1 MDLKT
6 SGNLELNLIL
16 SYGDLSRPGGYRGRV
31 LGELKTLDPQDDL
44 DSFLLVFDRDP
55 NSFENGFCMDVPH
68 RTINRSA
75 VLQFYPTLSRLAAQ
89 KPIRLVH
96 AHNLYSAALALSVR
110 WRYGYKI
117 VLDYH
122 GRIPEEYVY
131 LGKGGESSRRALEL
145 LERWCVKSS
154 DHVVTV
160 SNKLAGYIEQRYR
173 IPENKIS
180 VIPCCA
186 DENIFSWDAVRRAEM
201 RRSMNLSGK
210 FVCTH
215 VGSFFEWYDPDML
228 VSIFQ
233 QIQNH
238 VDAHLLVITSE
249 VERATD
255 YLGSRL
261 RPGTFMVRYAAH
273 EEVPAL
279 LNASD
284 IGFLFLRPSP
294 NIKTSSPVKFA
305 EYLNCGLP
313 VLITPEVGDY
323 SEFVTRMGVGAV
335 VEHKGR
341 LDTSIVD
348 RVIREREELA
358 SRCTTAG
365 RTLTWQAM
373 SVTWSQIV
381 AGNCRGGRSRNPSP
395 NGRGGPKAR

>member
-6 SGNLELNLIL
+6 NGNSELNLIV
-16 SYGDLSRPGGYRGRV
+16 SCGDLSRPGGYRGRV
-31 LGELKTLDPQDDL
+31 LGELQALDQRNDLDP
-44 DSFLLVFDRDP
+44 FLLVFDRNP
-55 NSFENGFCMDVPH
+55 ANLESRFCMDVPH
-68 RTINRSA
+68 HAIRRRA
-75 VLQFYPTLSRLAAQ
+75 VLQFYPALARLAAQ

-96 AHNLYSAALALSVR
+96 AHNLYSAALALSGR
-110 WRYGYKI
+110 WRYGYKL

-131 LGKGGESSRRALEL
+131 LGKGGETSRRALEL
-145 LERWCVKSS
+145 LERWCVKRA

-160 SNKLAGYIEQRYR
+160 SQKLADYVEQRYR
-173 IPENKIS
+173 ISPKKIS

-186 DENIFSWDAVRRAEM
+186 DEKTFSWDAGRREEM
-201 RRSMNLSGK
+201 RCSLNLSGK
-210 FVCTH
+210 FVCAH

-233 QIQNH
+233 QIQSH

-249 VERATD
+249 VERATA
-255 YLGSRL
+255 YLASRL
-261 RPGTFMVRYAAH
+261 KPETFLVRYAAH
-273 EEVPAL
+273 NEVPAL

-323 SEFVTRMGVGAV
+323 SELVVRTGVGAI
-335 VEHKGR
+335 VEHRGR

-348 RVIREREELA
+348 RVTRERAKLA
-358 SRCTTAG
+358 STCTAVG
-365 RTLTWQAM
+365 QTLTWQAM
-373 SVTWSQIV
+373 SETWSQMVSGI
-381 AGNCRGGRSRNPSP
+381 
-395 NGRGGPKAR
+395 

>member
-1 MDLKT
+1 MDLT
-6 SGNLELNLIL
+6 TNGNQGLNLIL

-31 LGELKTLDPQDDL
+31 LGELKALDRQVDLDP
-44 DSFLLVFDRDP
+44 FLLVFDRNP
-55 NSFENGFCMDVPH
+55 KSFESSFGMDVPH
-68 RTINRSA
+68 RTIDRSA
-75 VLQFYPTLSRLAAQ
+75 VLEFYPALSRLAAQ
-89 KPIRLVH
+89 RPIRLVH
-96 AHNLYSAALALSVR
+96 AHNLYSAALALSAR
-110 WRYGYKI
+110 WRYGYKV

-131 LGKGGESSRRALEL
+131 LGKGGETSRRLLEL

-160 SNKLAGYIEQRYR
+160 SHKLAGYVEQRYR
-173 IPENKIS
+173 IPGNKIS

-186 DENIFSWDAVRRAEM
+186 DENTFSWDAAHREDM

-228 VSIFQ
+228 VSVFQ

-238 VDAHLLVITSE
+238 VNAHLLVITSE
-249 VERATD
+249 VERTTAF
-255 YLGSRL
+255 LGSRL
-261 RPGTFMVRYAAH
+261 RPGTFLVRYAAH

-323 SEFVTRMGVGAV
+323 SEFVTRTG
-335 VEHKGR
+335 
-341 LDTSIVD
+341 
-348 RVIREREELA
+348 
-358 SRCTTAG
+358 SR
-365 RTLTWQAM
+365 
-373 SVTWSQIV
+373 
-381 AGNCRGGRSRNPSP
+381 RSR
-395 NGRGGPKAR
+395 